1 MNRHELI
8 AAYALGELEGAE
20 LERFEHDLAADP
32 ALRAEVEATRGTM
45 ATLEAL
51 PGDAWPAAAAPS
63 EDGAVAMDA
72 DDAVAMDAA
81 DGAAAVGAR
90 DAADQARAADAS
102 DAADRARAAGATDA
116 ADGAR
121 AAAPEAAP
129 RPRRAPRR
137 RFALRPLPVA
147 AMVLVAAV
155 LGGVVGAL
163 IASGDSSSPPAKTVL
178 VLHPL
183 DAPKDSRGDLSMP
196 DADTMLLRT
205 HGLPPSAAGDY
216 YEVWL
221 MSSDSKL
228 VPVASFRVGESG
240 EASVEVPLP
249 ATPGEYTYFDVS
261 RQTVGGGL
269 HHSNDSVLRAPT
281 ADLGA

>member
-1 MNRHELI
+1 MNRQELI

-20 LERFEHDLAADP
+20 RERFERDLAADP

-51 PGDAWPAAAAPS
+51 PGDAWPAAAMPS
-63 EDGAVAMDA
+63 EDAPREAE
-72 DDAVAMDAA
+72 
-81 DGAAAVGAR
+81 AAAVGTVADGSR
-90 DAADQARAADAS
+90 PGRRADAGSEASNGAGAADA
-102 DAADRARAAGATDA
+102 
-116 ADGAR
+116 
-121 AAAPEAAP
+121 
-129 RPRRAPRR
+129 RPRW
-137 RFALRPLPVA
+137 RFGLLRPAPVV

-163 IASGDSSSPPAKTVL
+163 IANGGDSSSAPAKTVL

-183 DAPKDSRGDLSMP
+183 DAPKDSRADLSMP
-196 DADTMLLRT
+196 DPDTMLLRT

-221 MSSDSKL
+221 MSNNSKI

-249 ATPGEYTYFDVS
+249 AAPAEYTYFDVS
-261 RQTVGGGL
+261 RQTVSGGL
-269 HHSNDSVLRAPT
+269 HHSSDSVLRGAT
-281 ADLGA
+281 AGLGA

>member
-1 MNRHELI
+1 MNRNELI

-20 LERFEHDLAADP
+20 LERFEREAAADP

-45 ATLEAL
+45 AHLEAL
-51 PGDAWPAAAAPS
+51 PGDAWPAAAIPA
-63 EDGAVAMDA
+63 ATMDA
-72 DDAVAMDAA
+72 EEAA
-81 DGAAAVGAR
+81 DGPAAI
-90 DAADQARAADAS
+90 
-102 DAADRARAAGATDA
+102 AAG
-116 ADGAR
+116 
-121 AAAPEAAP
+121 EEAP
-129 RPRRAPRR
+129 REREAEPVLPPRAPKAARRTVRR
-137 RFALRPLPVA
+137 RFSLSPAFAVA
-147 AMVLVAAV
+147 AVVVAAV

-163 IASGDSSSPPAKTVL
+163 IASGGDSSSPPAKTVL

-183 DAPKDSRGDLSMP
+183 DAPKDSRADVSMP
-196 DADTMLLRT
+196 KADTMLLRT

-249 ATPGEYTYFDVS
+249 AAPDEYAYFDVS
-261 RQTVGGGL
+261 RQTVSGGPD
-269 HHSNDSVLRAPT
+269 HSEDSVLRGAT
-281 ADLGA
+281 ADIEA

>member
-20 LERFEHDLAADP
+20 LERFEREAAADP

-45 ATLEAL
+45 AHLEAL
-51 PGDAWPAAAAPS
+51 PGDAWPSDVAEPLPPEPAPTRT
-63 EDGAVAMDA
+63 
-72 DDAVAMDAA
+72 
-81 DGAAAVGAR
+81 AR
-90 DAADQARAADAS
+90 
-102 DAADRARAAGATDA
+102 
-116 ADGAR
+116 
-121 AAAPEAAP
+121 
-129 RPRRAPRR
+129 PRR
-137 RFALRPLPVA
+137 RFSLSPAFAVA
-147 AMVLVAAV
+147 AIVIAAV

-163 IASGDSSSPPAKTVL
+163 IASGGDSSSPPAKTVL

-183 DAPKDSRGDLSMP
+183 DAPKNSRADVSMP
-196 DADTMLLRT
+196 KADTMLLRT

-228 VPVASFRVGESG
+228 VPVASFRVGQSG

-249 ATPGEYTYFDVS
+249 AAPDEYAYFDVS
-261 RQTVGGGL
+261 RQTVSGGPD
-269 HHSNDSVLRAPT
+269 HSQDSVLRGAT
-281 ADLGA
+281 ADIEA

>member
-20 LERFEHDLAADP
+20 RERFEREVAGDP

-45 ATLEAL
+45 AQLEGL
-51 PGDAWPAAAAPS
+51 PGDAWPAAAIPS
-63 EDGAVAMDA
+63 EV
-72 DDAVAMDAA
+72 
-81 DGAAAVGAR
+81 DGAAPRASESEGAR
-90 DAADQARAADAS
+90 RPAAPAAERS
-102 DAADRARAAGATDA
+102 DARRPPAPAAERSDPRSAPLRAR
-116 ADGAR
+116 R
-121 AAAPEAAP
+121 
-129 RPRRAPRR
+129 PRR
-137 RFALRPLPVA
+137 RFALSPAFAVA
-147 AMVLVAAV
+147 AIVVAAV
-155 LGGVVGAL
+155 LGGAVGAL
-163 IASGDSSSPPAKTVL
+163 IASGGDSSSPAAKTVL

-183 DAPKDSRGDLSMP
+183 DAPKGSRADLSMP
-196 DADTMLLRT
+196 KADTMLLRA

-249 ATPGEYTYFDVS
+249 AAPDEYAYFDVS
-261 RQTVGGGL
+261 RQTVSGGL
-269 HHSNDSVLRAPT
+269 HHSQDSVLRGAT
-281 ADLGA
+281 ADIEA